1 MIKHTLLSELKKEHP
16 LKSNV
21 DLRFAETF
29 AKLSDIVNF
38 DSRCYPNYIT
48 LDRILEEDPNNSFLI
63 ADVYESMDC
72 KIASMQIEIADMKAL
87 RKETE
92 EIARL
97 IQISW

>member
-1 MIKHTLLSELKKEHP
+1 MIKHILLSELKKEHP

-38 DSRCYPNYIT
+38 DSRCHPNYIT

-63 ADVYESMDC
+63 EEVYESMDC
-72 KIASMQIEIADMKAL
+72 KIAEMEIEIADMKAL
-87 RKETE
+87 RKDAEDL
-92 EIARL
+92 ARL
-97 IQISW
+97 IQIS

>member
-1 MIKHTLLSELKKEHP
+1 MIKHTLLAELKKEHP

-38 DSRCYPNYIT
+38 DSRCYPNHIS

-63 ADVYESMDC
+63 EEVYEGMDC

-87 RKETE
+87 RKDAEDL
-92 EIARL
+92 ARL
-97 IQISW
+97 IQIS